1 MRVSREITF
10 RARHSHRGM
19 LYEPAHEHEFRVT
32 LTMEAA
38 MNEENFVVD
47 FRAVKRTFRRI
58 VARELEGTDLDAI
71 FPFPTAEAMAVYV
84 WDKMEKF
91 YPLYSI
97 EVREKPHSTAI
108 YFGPKEARR

>member
-19 LYEPAHEHEFRVT
+19 LYEPSHEHEFRVT
-32 LTMEAA
+32 LTVEAPL
-38 MNEENFVVD
+38 NEEGFVVD

-58 VARELEGTDLDAI
+58 VARQLEGADLDRV

-84 WDKMEKF
+84 WDAMQKF
-91 YPLYSI
+91 YPLHSV
-97 EVREKPHSTAI
+97 EVREKPHSTAV
-108 YFGPKEARR
+108 YYGP

>member
-1 MRVSREITF
+1 MRVSREIAF

-19 LYEPAHEHEFRVT
+19 LYEPSHEHEFRVT
-32 LTMEAA
+32 LTLEAP
-38 MNEENFVVD
+38 MNEESFVVD

-58 VARELEGTDLDAI
+58 VARRLEGSDLDTLFAY
-71 FPFPTAEAMAVYV
+71 PTAEALAVYV
-84 WDKMEKF
+84 WDAMTKF

-108 YFGPKEARR
+108 YFGPKESRQ